1 MSDPEP
7 IDLSQLQ
14 NLSLAPDWVGDL
26 QKREAAPGEVVWGRA
41 PEHERESRGG
51 GQGFGTGG
59 SGGKGGPRGFGNR
72 PDFNRGGPPRGPR
85 PDGPPR
91 GPRQDDRGP
100 RPGGPGGPRPDGPRG
115 PRPDGPPRGPR
126 QDDRGPRPG
135 GPPRD
140 DRRGGPDRREGG
152 RPDFR
157 NDRDRGPRRFDDRPH
172 IEPLPG
178 WRARLFAEPRSLE
191 AITRQ
196 VKASGRAYPVFELG
210 RLFLAG
216 RDRYVVE
223 FSRQPQ
229 AQAPR
234 NAPKGPP
241 VPEPEAPVG
250 PEQIYQIPADG
261 SLWLNRDEAIRHILN
276 GPAVRKFY
284 RQETISIDPPK
295 GIFTAV
301 AVCGFSGEILGPP
314 NHHSFQTTVARLHRE
329 QFYNLPI
336 DRYKARIR
344 TEKDEALVAKWLEEQ
359 STTTVYIPLTA
370 EEIAAA
376 DLPPEAKVAA
386 PAAPVVET
394 GEKVPEGTTGESE
407 SVPDSAGTAESS
419 DAVAVPE
426 APEATEAEP
435 VAAAE
440 TEPPAA
446 EPEAEVEESPE
457 AAAEPE
463 TASAP
468 AASASPVD
476 PLKNW
481 AAVEA
486 HFMAHHADTAVK
498 AVTRIKVPGN
508 VPGRLLAPALL
519 ALLRMEVEQQQRYPM
534 QLVQDLCRD
543 LEKES
548 LKFFKRDKKSTFV
561 CRTRPH
567 FIEDESHLSPRLR
580 SIVGVVRA
588 NPGINVAKLVS
599 TLAPHLE
606 KPAPK
611 AEAPKAA
618 EPEASKPA
626 APEAAS
632 ASIPEAEVLASPEA
646 VPTESPVAPAASPAE
661 VVSAPTA
668 DETTAEATPTA
679 EAPASAEPPAPGS
692 PSQDTAPPREPRGP
706 KPQRQKKAPPAPA
719 APPAPLTSEEIGVLQ
734 DLRWLVQE
742 GLVTEFASGE
752 LQLLGRAPQPPA
764 EKKPRE
770 AAPTAPAGKT
780 ASVAATPEVAAETS
794 PEVPAVAPD
803 VESSETPAEP
813 APPEEAPV
821 APPTD
826 DATSGPAAPAGS

>member
-1 MSDPEP
+1 
-7 IDLSQLQ
+7 
-14 NLSLAPDWVGDL
+14 
-26 QKREAAPGEVVWGRA
+26 
-41 PEHERESRGG
+41 
-51 GQGFGTGG
+51 
-59 SGGKGGPRGFGNR
+59 
-72 PDFNRGGPPRGPR
+72 
-85 PDGPPR
+85 
-91 GPRQDDRGP
+91 
-100 RPGGPGGPRPDGPRG
+100 
-115 PRPDGPPRGPR
+115 
-126 QDDRGPRPG
+126 
-135 GPPRD
+135 
-140 DRRGGPDRREGG
+140 
-152 RPDFR
+152 
-157 NDRDRGPRRFDDRPH
+157 
-172 IEPLPG
+172 
-178 WRARLFAEPRSLE
+178 
-191 AITRQ
+191 
-196 VKASGRAYPVFELG
+196 
-210 RLFLAG
+210 
-216 RDRYVVE
+216 VVE

-234 NAPKGPP
+234 NAPKGLPA
-241 VPEPEAPVG
+241 PEPEAPVG

-344 TEKDEALVAKWLEEQ
+344 SEKDETLVAKWLEQQ

-376 DLPPEAKVAA
+376 NLPVEAKVAA
-386 PAAPVVET
+386 PAAPAAET
-394 GEKVPEGTTGESE
+394 GETVPAATTGASE
-407 SVPDSAGTAESS
+407 SAPDSAGTAESS
-419 DAVAVPE
+419 EAVAVPE
-426 APEATEAEP
+426 APEATEP
-435 VAAAE
+435 VATAE
-440 TEPPAA
+440 TEAPAPEPEVAEAPDAVA
-446 EPEAEVEESPE
+446 EPESSSPPVE
-457 AAAEPE
+457 
-463 TASAP
+463 
-468 AASASPVD
+468 

-486 HFMAHHADTAVK
+486 HFMAHHSDTAVK

-508 VPGRLLAPALL
+508 VPGKLLAPSLL
-519 ALLRMEVEQQQRYPM
+519 ALLRMEVEQQQRFPM

-606 KPAPK
+606 KPAAK
-611 AEAPKAA
+611 AEAPQSP
-618 EPEASKPA
+618 EPEAIKPA
-626 APEAAS
+626 TPEAVP
-632 ASIPEAEVLASPEA
+632 ASIPEAEIPGSTEA
-646 VPTESPVAPAASPAE
+646 VSTESPAAPEALPAE
-661 VVSAPTA
+661 TVP
-668 DETTAEATPTA
+668 ETQAGEITA
-679 EAPASAEPPAPGS
+679 EAPTPAEEAPVSAEGPAAGAPA
-692 PSQDTAPPREPRGP
+692 QETAAPREPRGP
-706 KPQRQKKAPPAPA
+706 KPPRQKKAPPAPA

-770 AAPTAPAGKT
+770 APPKAV
-780 ASVAATPEVAAETS
+780 SVAAAPETSAET
-794 PEVPAVAPD
+794 PTEVIAPIA
-803 VESSETPAEP
+803 ESSSMPAEP
-813 APPEEAPV
+813 APPEETLV

-826 DATSGPAAPAGS
+826 ATSEPAAPAES